1 MWLDVD
7 YQMEIIK
14 TYPLVSLINGWII
27 DNIFKLK
34 KFLRIGLIL
43 LEESKDSNLSSEDSE
58 IQKEQLP
65 IFNVRNEPVMIEAIN
80 VITLL
85 GKSNKAILRAKG
97 NSIPNAVAIANIITE
112 KMLKGNSKIQ
122 NIILDTDM
130 PAGIGKMLSTI
141 EIVLLK
147 N

>member
-1 MWLDVD
+1 
-7 YQMEIIK
+7 
-14 TYPLVSLINGWII
+14 
-27 DNIFKLK
+27 
-34 KFLRIGLIL
+34 LIL

-65 IFNVRNEPVMIEAIN
+65 IFIVRNEPVMLEAIN

-122 NIILDTDM
+122 NIVLDTDM

>member
-1 MWLDVD
+1 
-7 YQMEIIK
+7 MEIIK

-43 LEESKDSNLSSEDSE
+43 LEESKGSNLSSDVSNV
-58 IQKEQLP
+58 QKEQLP
-65 IFNVRNEPVMIEAIN
+65 IFNVRNEPVMLEAIN

-97 NSIPNAVAIANIITE
+97 NAIPNAVAIANIITE
-112 KMLKGNSKIQ
+112 KMLKGN
-122 NIILDTDM
+122 IIEY
-130 PAGIGKMLSTI
+130 G
-141 EIVLLK
+141 E
-147 N
+147 

>member
-1 MWLDVD
+1 
-7 YQMEIIK
+7 
-14 TYPLVSLINGWII
+14 
-27 DNIFKLK
+27 
-34 KFLRIGLIL
+34 LIL
-43 LEESKDSNLSSEDSE
+43 LEESKDSNLSSDVSKV
-58 IQKEQLP
+58 QKEQLP

-80 VITLL
+80 VIALL

-122 NIILDTDM
+122 NIVLDTDM